1 MCCRTMLCY
10 HTLTRYLNILCWE
23 SLSNSKTNNK
33 EKTSCIPIWMRKF
46 LTFWSFQWCVL
57 FVPCVPLHVTFVIV
71 LCFLSF
77 VLIVCMFAWLLFLL
91 WQRGG
96 LVNMDHPLCHTRVQ
110 SLDPKH
116 LYILLLFTS
125 VLAVTGIYELTLYII
140 FFFLFVLMF

>member
-23 SLSNSKTNNK
+23 SLSNRKANNK
-33 EKTSCIPIWMRKF
+33 EKTSCIPIWVRKF

-71 LCFLSF
+71 LSFLSF

-96 LVNMDHPLCHTRVQ
+96 LVNMDHPLCHTCVQ
-110 SLDPKH
+110 SLDPKC

-125 VLAVTGIYELTLYII
+125 VLAVTGIYELT
-140 FFFLFVLMF
+140 